1 MSNHFRSCGTC
12 LGLVLVAHAKSPTTP
27 DDEAWAK
34 LPAKS
39 KKNPALPAWA
49 RMLAGPLP
57 KTTARMLELD
67 YLHGV
72 ENPLGAVLA
81 AKIPFSISTG

>member
-1 MSNHFRSCGTC
+1 
-12 LGLVLVAHAKSPTTP
+12 
-27 DDEAWAK
+27 
-34 LPAKS
+34 
-39 KKNPALPAWA
+39 
-49 RMLAGPLP
+49 MLAGPLP

-81 AKIPFSISTG
+81 AKIPFSISTGLTRLR